1 MSAARFDDGSR
12 PGAGGVLASSG
23 ASFATGDA
31 GTSAAAADVA
41 SAALA
46 MDAGVNGGA
55 AAVTDAVTLGHV
67 PTLRIELRALSLGH
81 RQVLHPLSLAPA
93 PRAWTAIVG
102 PNGAGKSTLLRAIAG
117 LLPFDGT
124 LTLDGKPW
132 QAWPA
137 KARAR
142 QVAWLGQNEAASE
155 DLTAYDI
162 AMLGRLPHQPWLA
175 PASAADH
182 AAVEHAMRQT
192 QSWDWRDRALGSLSG
207 GERQRVLLARALAVH
222 SGVLLMDEPLA
233 HLDPPH
239 QSDWAR
245 IVRGRVAAGGAVVSV
260 LHELNVALQADTL
273 VVMDGGRI
281 VHQGP
286 PHDPTTHDA
295 LQRVFHHRLL
305 ILQVQGR
312 WVALNA

>member
-1 MSAARFDDGSR
+1 MKAAS
-12 PGAGGVLASSG
+12 
-23 ASFATGDA
+23 
-31 GTSAAAADVA
+31 
-41 SAALA
+41 
-46 MDAGVNGGA
+46 
-55 AAVTDAVTLGHV
+55 
-67 PTLRIELRALSLGH
+67 LRIALRSLSLGQ
-81 RQVLHPLSLAPA
+81 RRVLHPLTFAPA
-93 PRAWTAIVG
+93 PAAWTAIVG

-117 LLPFDGT
+117 LLPFDGDV
-124 LTLDGKPW
+124 TLDGQPW
-132 QAWPA
+132 ASVPA

-142 QVAWLGQNEAASE
+142 QVAWLGQNETASD
-155 DLTAYDI
+155 DLTAYDV

-182 AAVEHAMRQT
+182 EAVELAMRQT
-192 QSWDWRDRALGSLSG
+192 QSWDWKDRALGSLSG
-207 GERQRVLLARALAVH
+207 GERQRVLLARALAVR

-245 IVRGRVAAGGAVVSV
+245 LVRERVADGGAVVSV

-273 VVMDGGRI
+273 VVMDAGRI
-281 VHQGP
+281 VHEGAP
-286 PHDPTTHDA
+286 DDPATHDA

>member
-1 MSAARFDDGSR
+1 MSAARFDEAGRTAVDGIDSI
-12 PGAGGVLASSG
+12 
-23 ASFATGDA
+23 D
-31 GTSAAAADVA
+31 
-41 SAALA
+41 
-46 MDAGVNGGA
+46 
-55 AAVTDAVTLGHV
+55 LGHV
-67 PTLRIELRALSLGH
+67 PSLRIDLKSLSLSH
-81 RQVLHPLSLAPA
+81 RPVLQALTLAVA

-117 LLPFDGT
+117 LLPFDGS
-124 LTLDGKPW
+124 LTLDDKPW
-132 QAWPA
+132 TAWPA
-137 KARAR
+137 KLRAR
-142 QVAWLGQNEAASE
+142 QIAWLGQNEAASE

-182 AAVEHAMRQT
+182 EAVEHAMRQT
-192 QSWDWRDRALGSLSG
+192 QSWEWKDRALGSLSG
-207 GERQRVLLARALAVH
+207 GERQRVLLARALAVRA
-222 SGVLLMDEPLA
+222 GVLLMDEPLA

-245 IVRGRVAAGGAVVSV
+245 IVRERVAAGGAVVSV

-281 VHQGP
+281 VHEGA
-286 PHDPTTHDA
+286 PHDPATHDA
-295 LQRVFHHRLL
+295 LQRVFHGRLL

-312 WVALNA
+312 WIALNE